1 MSTEAGAGLREAA
14 GVRKSLWL
22 RYAYAGPAGDSP
34 ARPPPRRG
42 GRVLTAKL
50 CSLPQRRARAAWG
63 SPRIP
68 VLQPEDRLSH
78 HPRRHSVTADGLCHS
93 RCRQRCERSR
103 DAIQRCT
110 LPCAH
115 HAIPSLPHTARQ
127 AVGILLPFGT
137 PELLFRTRDR
147 ASFVGEAAF
156 PERGGGTER
165 GGPGRCEKAL
175 SASFSLLP
183 SSIVP
188 SPARLGAPSE
198 KSSFP
203 SPPPSLPPPPI
214 IIIIT
219 TISAPEDD
227 TLTQDLKRPC
237 AFYCDLPVGTLS
249 PSRSSMERRSES
261 PCLRDSPDRRSGS
274 PDVKGPPPVKV
285 ARLEQ
290 NGSPM
295 GARGRPNGA
304 VAKALGGSL
313 MIPVFCVVEQL
324 DGSLEYDNREEH
336 AEFVLVRK
344 DVLFSQLVETALLAL
359 GYSHSSAAQAQ
370 GIIKLGRWNPLPLS
384 YVTDAPDAT
393 VADMLQDVYHVV
405 TLKIQ
410 LQSCSKLEDLPAEQW
425 NHATVRN
432 ALKEL
437 LKEMNQSTLA
447 KECPLSQS
455 MISSIVNS
463 TYYANVSAT
472 KCQEFGRW
480 YKKYKK
486 IKETLSENC
495 VLGQRPMHLPNM
507 NQLASLGKSN
517 EQSPHSQ
524 IHHSTPIRNQV
535 PALQP
540 IMSPGLLSPQLSP
553 QLVRQQIAMAH
564 LINQQIAVSR
574 LLAHQHP
581 QAINQQF
588 LNHPP
593 IPRAV
598 KPEPT
603 NSSVEVSPDI
613 YQQVRDELK
622 RASVS
627 QAVFAR
633 VAFNRT
639 QGLLSEILRK
649 EEDPRTASQ
658 SLLVNLRAMQ
668 NFLNLPE
675 VERDRIYQDER
686 ERSMN
691 PNVSMVSSASS
702 SPSSSRTPQAKTSTP
717 TTDLP
722 IKVDGANV
730 NITAAIYDEI
740 QQEMKRAKVSQAL
753 FAKVAA
759 NKSQGWLCELLRWKE
774 NPSPENRTLWENL
787 CTIRRFLNLPQHE
800 RDVIYEEES
809 RHHHSERMQHVVQ
822 LPPESV
828 QVLHRQQSQPAKES
842 SPPREEAPPPPP
854 PTDDSCAKKPRSRT
868 KISLE
873 ALGILQSFIHDVGLY
888 PDQEAIHTL
897 SAQLDL
903 PKHTIIK
910 FFQNQRYH
918 VKHHGKLKEHLGSAV
933 DVAEYKDEE
942 LLTESEEND
951 SEEGSEEMYKVE
963 AEEENADKGK
973 AAPAEIDQR

>member
-1 MSTEAGAGLREAA
+1 MIHGQSF
-14 GVRKSLWL
+14 
-22 RYAYAGPAGDSP
+22 SP
-34 ARPPPRRG
+34 AQASYRQ
-42 GRVLTAKL
+42 
-50 CSLPQRRARAAWG
+50 SL
-63 SPRIP
+63 SN
-68 VLQPEDRLSH
+68 
-78 HPRRHSVTADGLCHS
+78 
-93 RCRQRCERSR
+93 
-103 DAIQRCT
+103 
-110 LPCAH
+110 
-115 HAIPSLPHTARQ
+115 
-127 AVGILLPFGT
+127 PFYCN
-137 PELLFRTRDR
+137 L
-147 ASFVGEAAF
+147 
-156 PERGGGTER
+156 
-165 GGPGRCEKAL
+165 PGR
-175 SASFSLLP
+175 
-183 SSIVP
+183 
-188 SPARLGAPSE
+188 
-198 KSSFP
+198 
-203 SPPPSLPPPPI
+203 
-214 IIIIT
+214 
-219 TISAPEDD
+219 
-227 TLTQDLKRPC
+227 
-237 AFYCDLPVGTLS
+237 TLS
-249 PSRSSMERRSES
+249 PNQNSMERRSES
-261 PCLRDSPDRRSGS
+261 PCLRDSPDRRSSS
-274 PDVKGPPPVKV
+274 PDVRSPPPIKL

-290 NGSPM
+290 NGSPT
-295 GARGRPNGA
+295 GARGRPNG
-304 VAKALGGSL
+304 SL
-313 MIPVFCVVEQL
+313 TKSV
-324 DGSLEYDNREEH
+324 G
-336 AEFVLVRK
+336 
-344 DVLFSQLVETALLAL
+344 
-359 GYSHSSAAQAQ
+359 
-370 GIIKLGRWNPLPLS
+370 GIIKIGRWNPLPLS

-393 VADMLQDVYHVV
+393 VADMLLDVYHVV

-410 LQSCSKLEDLPAEQW
+410 LQSSCSKLEDLPAEHW

-432 ALKEL
+432 ALREL
-437 LKEMNQSTLA
+437 LKQMNQSTLA

-463 TYYANVSAT
+463 TFYANVSTT
-472 KCQEFGRW
+472 KCHEFGRW
-480 YKKYKK
+480 YKKFKK
-486 IKETLSENC
+486 IKVERENLTDYC
-495 VLGQRPMHLPNM
+495 VLGQRPTHLPII
-507 NQLASLGKSN
+507 NQLASLGKTS

-524 IHHSTPIRNQV
+524 LHHSTPIRSQV
-535 PALQP
+535 PTLQP

-593 IPRAV
+593 IPRPV
-598 KPEPT
+598 KPVESA
-603 NSSVEVSPDI
+603 NSAVEVSPDI

-675 VERDRIYQDER
+675 IERDRIYQDER

-691 PNVSMVSSASS
+691 SNVSLVSSASS
-702 SPSSSRTPQAKTSTP
+702 SPCSSKVPQVKTSTTP
-717 TTDLP
+717 VPDVTV
-722 IKVDGANV
+722 KVEGSSV
-730 NITAAIYDEI
+730 HITAVVYDEI

-787 CTIRRFLNLPQHE
+787 CTIRRFLGLPQHE
-800 RDVIYEEES
+800 RDAVYEEEA
-809 RHHHSERMQHVVQ
+809 RHHHNERLQHVIQ
-822 LPPESV
+822 LTPEPV
-828 QVLHRQQSQPAKES
+828 QVLHRQLSQPAKET
-842 SPPREEAPPPPP
+842 SPPREEAPPAPPP
-854 PTDDSCAKKPRSRT
+854 SEDGCTKKPRSRT

-918 VKHHGKLKEHLGSAV
+918 VKHHGKLKEHLGIAV

-951 SEEGSEEMYKVE
+951 SEEGLEEMYAVE
-963 AEEENADKGK
+963 QGEETSENAK
-973 AAPAEIDQR
+973 ANPSEVDQR

>member
-1 MSTEAGAGLREAA
+1 
-14 GVRKSLWL
+14 
-22 RYAYAGPAGDSP
+22 
-34 ARPPPRRG
+34 
-42 GRVLTAKL
+42 
-50 CSLPQRRARAAWG
+50 
-63 SPRIP
+63 
-68 VLQPEDRLSH
+68 
-78 HPRRHSVTADGLCHS
+78 
-93 RCRQRCERSR
+93 
-103 DAIQRCT
+103 
-110 LPCAH
+110 
-115 HAIPSLPHTARQ
+115 
-127 AVGILLPFGT
+127 
-137 PELLFRTRDR
+137 
-147 ASFVGEAAF
+147 
-156 PERGGGTER
+156 
-165 GGPGRCEKAL
+165 
-175 SASFSLLP
+175 
-183 SSIVP
+183 
-188 SPARLGAPSE
+188 
-198 KSSFP
+198 
-203 SPPPSLPPPPI
+203 
-214 IIIIT
+214 
-219 TISAPEDD
+219 
-227 TLTQDLKRPC
+227 
-237 AFYCDLPVGTLS
+237 
-249 PSRSSMERRSES
+249 MERRSDSQS
-261 PCLRDSPDRRSGS
+261 PCLRESPERRSSSS
-274 PDVKGPPPVKV
+274 PEGRGGPPPLK
-285 ARLEQ
+285 APRLEQ
-290 NGSPM
+290 NGSPT
-295 GARGRPNGA
+295 GARGRPNGSINKSLA
-304 VAKALGGSL
+304 GL
-313 MIPVFCVVEQL
+313 MIPIFCVVEQMDTSL
-324 DGSLEYDNREEH
+324 DYDGREEH
-336 AEFVLVRK
+336 AEFVLVRR
-344 DVLFSQLVETALLAL
+344 DVLFNQLVETALLAL

-370 GIIKLGRWNPLPLS
+370 GIIKVGRWNPMPLS

-432 ALKEL
+432 ALREL

-486 IKETLSENC
+486 MKGFWVTFASEEGEWPRSGTQNDDREWVGVRRSPKQESTVERESIADYC
-495 VLGQRPMHLPNM
+495 VLGQRPAHLPNM
-507 NQLASLGKSN
+507 TQMGNLKTS
-517 EQSPHSQ
+517 EPSPHSPL
-524 IHHSTPIRNQV
+524 HHSAPIRSQV
-535 PALQP
+535 PTLQP
-540 IMSPGLLSPQLSP
+540 LMSPGILSPQLNP

-581 QAINQQF
+581 QSLNQQF

-598 KPEPT
+598 KPAEPT

-675 VERDRIYQDER
+675 AERDRIYQDER

-691 PNVSMVSSASS
+691 PNVSLVSSASN
-702 SPSSSRTPQAKTSTP
+702 SPCSSRAPQPKTSTP
-717 TTDLP
+717 TAELP
-722 IKVDGANV
+722 IKVEGGNL
-730 NITAAIYDEI
+730 NITSAIYDEI

-787 CTIRRFLNLPQHE
+787 CTIRRFLGLPQHK

-809 RHHHSERMQHVVQ
+809 RHHHSERMQHVIQ
-822 LPPESV
+822 LTPEPV
-828 QVLHRQQSQPAKES
+828 QVHHPQQSQPAKETT
-842 SPPREEAPPPPP
+842 PPREEAPPQ
-854 PTDDSCAKKPRSRT
+854 PTPADDSLAKKPRSRT

-873 ALGILQSFIHDVGLY
+873 ALAILQSFIHDVGLY

-918 VKHHGKLKEHLGSAV
+918 VKHHGKLKEHQGTAV
-933 DVAEYKDEE
+933 DVAEYKDDE
-942 LLTESEEND
+942 LLMESEENE
-951 SEEGSEEMYKVE
+951 SEEGSEEMYSVAPSEEHPDKSQATPSE
-963 AEEENADKGK
+963 A
-973 AAPAEIDQR
+973 DQR

>member
-1 MSTEAGAGLREAA
+1 
-14 GVRKSLWL
+14 
-22 RYAYAGPAGDSP
+22 
-34 ARPPPRRG
+34 
-42 GRVLTAKL
+42 
-50 CSLPQRRARAAWG
+50 
-63 SPRIP
+63 
-68 VLQPEDRLSH
+68 
-78 HPRRHSVTADGLCHS
+78 
-93 RCRQRCERSR
+93 
-103 DAIQRCT
+103 
-110 LPCAH
+110 
-115 HAIPSLPHTARQ
+115 
-127 AVGILLPFGT
+127 
-137 PELLFRTRDR
+137 
-147 ASFVGEAAF
+147 
-156 PERGGGTER
+156 
-165 GGPGRCEKAL
+165 
-175 SASFSLLP
+175 
-183 SSIVP
+183 
-188 SPARLGAPSE
+188 
-198 KSSFP
+198 
-203 SPPPSLPPPPI
+203 
-214 IIIIT
+214 
-219 TISAPEDD
+219 
-227 TLTQDLKRPC
+227 
-237 AFYCDLPVGTLS
+237 
-249 PSRSSMERRSES
+249 MERRSES
-261 PCLRDSPDRRSGS
+261 PCLRDSPDRGSGS

-295 GARGRPNGA
+295 GTRGRPNGS
-304 VAKALGGSL
+304 VTKSVG
-313 MIPVFCVVEQL
+313 
-324 DGSLEYDNREEH
+324 
-336 AEFVLVRK
+336 
-344 DVLFSQLVETALLAL
+344 
-359 GYSHSSAAQAQ
+359 

-486 IKETLSENC
+486 IKVERVERENLSDYC
-495 VLGQRPMHLPNM
+495 VLGQRPMHLPNI
-507 NQLASLGKSN
+507 NQLATLGKTN
-517 EQSPHSQ
+517 EQSPHGQ

-535 PALQP
+535 PTLQP

-668 NFLNLPE
+668 NFLNLPDT
-675 VERDRIYQDER
+675 ERDRIYQDER

-691 PNVSMVSSASS
+691 PNVSMVSSAAS

-822 LPPESV
+822 LTPEPV
-828 QVLHRQQSQPAKES
+828 QVLHRQQSQPAKENT
-842 SPPREEAPPPPP
+842 PPREEAPPTPAE
-854 PTDDSCAKKPRSRT
+854 DSCAKKPRSRT

-918 VKHHGKLKEHLGSAV
+918 VKHHGKLKEHLGTVV

-963 AEEENADKGK
+963 PEEENPDKSK
-973 AAPAEIDQR
+973 ATPSEIDQR

>member
-1 MSTEAGAGLREAA
+1 
-14 GVRKSLWL
+14 
-22 RYAYAGPAGDSP
+22 
-34 ARPPPRRG
+34 
-42 GRVLTAKL
+42 
-50 CSLPQRRARAAWG
+50 
-63 SPRIP
+63 
-68 VLQPEDRLSH
+68 
-78 HPRRHSVTADGLCHS
+78 
-93 RCRQRCERSR
+93 
-103 DAIQRCT
+103 
-110 LPCAH
+110 
-115 HAIPSLPHTARQ
+115 
-127 AVGILLPFGT
+127 
-137 PELLFRTRDR
+137 
-147 ASFVGEAAF
+147 
-156 PERGGGTER
+156 
-165 GGPGRCEKAL
+165 
-175 SASFSLLP
+175 
-183 SSIVP
+183 
-188 SPARLGAPSE
+188 
-198 KSSFP
+198 
-203 SPPPSLPPPPI
+203 
-214 IIIIT
+214 
-219 TISAPEDD
+219 
-227 TLTQDLKRPC
+227 
-237 AFYCDLPVGTLS
+237 
-249 PSRSSMERRSES
+249 MERRSDS
-261 PCLRDSPDRRSGS
+261 PSLRDSPERRGGS
-274 PDVKGPPPVKV
+274 PDAKGPPAKA

-290 NGSPM
+290 NGSPL
-295 GARGRPNGA
+295 GARGRTNGA
-304 VAKALGGSL
+304 AARAVGGL
-313 MIPVFCVVEQL
+313 MVPVFCVVEQL

-486 IKETLSENC
+486 IKVERVERENLSDYC

-507 NQLASLGKSN
+507 NQLASLGKSS

-524 IHHSTPIRNQV
+524 LHHSAPIRNQV

-598 KPEPT
+598 KPEPS

-702 SPSSSRTPQAKTSTP
+702 SPSSSRTSQAKTSTP
-717 TTDLP
+717 TADLP

-759 NKSQGWLCELLRWKE
+759 NKSQ
-774 NPSPENRTLWENL
+774 
-787 CTIRRFLNLPQHE
+787 
-800 RDVIYEEES
+800 
-809 RHHHSERMQHVVQ
+809 
-822 LPPESV
+822 
-828 QVLHRQQSQPAKES
+828 VLHRQQSQPTKES
-842 SPPREEAPPPPP
+842 SPPREEAPPAPPP
-854 PTDDSCAKKPRSRT
+854 ADDSCAKKPRSRT

-918 VKHHGKLKEHLGSAV
+918 VKHHGKLKEHAGSAV

-951 SEEGSEEMYKVE
+951 SEDGPEEVYRVE
-963 AEEENADKGK
+963 AEEDSSDRAK
-973 AAPAEIDQR
+973 ATPAEGDQR

>member
-1 MSTEAGAGLREAA
+1 MIHG
-14 GVRKSLWL
+14 
-22 RYAYAGPAGDSP
+22 
-34 ARPPPRRG
+34 
-42 GRVLTAKL
+42 
-50 CSLPQRRARAAWG
+50 Q
-63 SPRIP
+63 
-68 VLQPEDRLSH
+68 
-78 HPRRHSVTADGLCHS
+78 
-93 RCRQRCERSR
+93 
-103 DAIQRCT
+103 
-110 LPCAH
+110 
-115 HAIPSLPHTARQ
+115 
-127 AVGILLPFGT
+127 
-137 PELLFRTRDR
+137 
-147 ASFVGEAAF
+147 
-156 PERGGGTER
+156 
-165 GGPGRCEKAL
+165 
-175 SASFSLLP
+175 SFSP
-183 SSIVP
+183 SQ
-188 SPARLGAPSE
+188 ATYRH
-198 KSSFP
+198 
-203 SPPPSLPPPPI
+203 
-214 IIIIT
+214 
-219 TISAPEDD
+219 
-227 TLTQDLKRPC
+227 TLSNPY
-237 AFYCDLPVGTLS
+237 YCDLPGQALS
-249 PSRSSMERRSES
+249 PSQNSMEMRSDS
-261 PCLRDSPDRRSGS
+261 PSLRDSPDRRSNS
-274 PDVKGPPPVKV
+274 PDTKSPPPIKV

-290 NGSPM
+290 NGSPL
-295 GARGRPNGA
+295 GARGRPNGSLN
-304 VAKALGGSL
+304 KSLGGL
-313 MIPVFCVVEQL
+313 MLPVFCVVEQL
-324 DGSLEYDNREEH
+324 DNREEH
-336 AEFVLVRK
+336 AEFVLVRR
-344 DVLFSQLVETALLAL
+344 DVLFNQLVETALLAL
-359 GYSHSSAAQAQ
+359 GYSHSSAAQAH
-370 GIIKLGRWNPLPLS
+370 GIIKIGRWNPLPLS
-384 YVTDAPDAT
+384 YVTDAPDVT
-393 VADMLQDVYHVV
+393 VSDMLQDVYHVV

-432 ALKEL
+432 ALRML

-472 KCQEFGRW
+472 KCHEFGRW
-480 YKKYKK
+480 YKKFKK
-486 IKETLSENC
+486 MKVERDNLTDYC
-495 VLGQRPMHLPNM
+495 VLGQRPAHLSSI

-517 EQSPHSQ
+517 EQAPHSPL
-524 IHHSTPIRNQV
+524 HHSTPIRSQV
-535 PALQP
+535 PQLQP

-553 QLVRQQIAMAH
+553 SLVRQQIAMAH

-593 IPRAV
+593 IPRPV
-598 KPEPT
+598 KPVEIT
-603 NSSVEVSPDI
+603 NSSVEVSPDV

-691 PNVSMVSSASS
+691 PNVSMLSSSSSS
-702 SPSSSRTPQAKTSTP
+702 SPSSSRVPQMKTATTP
-717 TTDLP
+717 TSD
-722 IKVDGANV
+722 IQVKVEGESSNV
-730 NITAAIYDEI
+730 TITAAVYDEI

-787 CTIRRFLNLPQHE
+787 CTIRRFLSLPQHE
-800 RDVIYEEES
+800 RDGVYEEES
-809 RHHHSERMQHVVQ
+809 RHHHSERLQHVIQ
-822 LPPESV
+822 ITPEPV
-828 QVLHRQQSQPAKES
+828 QVLLGQQAQPAKET
-842 SPPREEAPPPPP
+842 SPPREEAPPVPPSSE
-854 PTDDSCAKKPRSRT
+854 DSCTKKPRSRT

-918 VKHHGKLKEHLGSAV
+918 VKHHGILKEHLGIAV

-951 SEEGSEEMYKVE
+951 SEGSMEEMYNVE
-963 AEEENADKGK
+963 QSEENSGNIK
-973 AAPAEIDQR
+973 PSLSEVDQR

>member
-1 MSTEAGAGLREAA
+1 
-14 GVRKSLWL
+14 
-22 RYAYAGPAGDSP
+22 
-34 ARPPPRRG
+34 
-42 GRVLTAKL
+42 
-50 CSLPQRRARAAWG
+50 
-63 SPRIP
+63 
-68 VLQPEDRLSH
+68 
-78 HPRRHSVTADGLCHS
+78 
-93 RCRQRCERSR
+93 
-103 DAIQRCT
+103 
-110 LPCAH
+110 
-115 HAIPSLPHTARQ
+115 
-127 AVGILLPFGT
+127 
-137 PELLFRTRDR
+137 
-147 ASFVGEAAF
+147 
-156 PERGGGTER
+156 
-165 GGPGRCEKAL
+165 
-175 SASFSLLP
+175 
-183 SSIVP
+183 
-188 SPARLGAPSE
+188 
-198 KSSFP
+198 
-203 SPPPSLPPPPI
+203 
-214 IIIIT
+214 
-219 TISAPEDD
+219 
-227 TLTQDLKRPC
+227 
-237 AFYCDLPVGTLS
+237 
-249 PSRSSMERRSES
+249 MERRSES
-261 PCLRDSPDRRSGS
+261 PCLRDSPDRGSGS
-274 PDVKGPPPVKV
+274 PDVKGPPPGKV

-295 GARGRPNGA
+295 GTRGRPNGA
-304 VAKALGGSL
+304 VTKPVGGL
-313 MIPVFCVVEQL
+313 MIPVFCVVEQS
-324 DGSLEYDNREEH
+324 DASLEYDNREEH

-486 IKETLSENC
+486 IKVERVERENLSDYC
-495 VLGQRPMHLPNM
+495 VLGQRPMHLPNI
-507 NQLASLGKSN
+507 NQLATLGKTN
-517 EQSPHSQ
+517 EQSPHGQ

-535 PALQP
+535 PTMQTM
-540 IMSPGLLSPQLSP
+540 INPGLLSPQLSP

-598 KPEPT
+598 KPEPS

-668 NFLNLPE
+668 NFLNLPDS
-675 VERDRIYQDER
+675 ERDRIYQDER

-691 PNVSMVSSASS
+691 PNVSMVSSAAS
-702 SPSSSRTPQAKTSTP
+702 SPSSSRTP
-717 TTDLP
+717 
-722 IKVDGANV
+722 
-730 NITAAIYDEI
+730 
-740 QQEMKRAKVSQAL
+740 
-753 FAKVAA
+753 
-759 NKSQGWLCELLRWKE
+759 QGWLCELLRWKE

-822 LPPESV
+822 LTPEPV
-828 QVLHRQQSQPAKES
+828 QVLHRQQSQPAKEN
-842 SPPREEAPPPPP
+842 SPPREEAPPPPAE
-854 PTDDSCAKKPRSRT
+854 DSCAKKPRSRT

-918 VKHHGKLKEHLGSAV
+918 VKHHGKLKEHLGTVV

-963 AEEENADKGK
+963 AEEENPDKSK
-973 AAPAEIDQR
+973 VAPADIDQR

>member
-1 MSTEAGAGLREAA
+1 M
-14 GVRKSLWL
+14 
-22 RYAYAGPAGDSP
+22 D
-34 ARPPPRRG
+34 
-42 GRVLTAKL
+42 
-50 CSLPQRRARAAWG
+50 
-63 SPRIP
+63 
-68 VLQPEDRLSH
+68 
-78 HPRRHSVTADGLCHS
+78 
-93 RCRQRCERSR
+93 
-103 DAIQRCT
+103 
-110 LPCAH
+110 
-115 HAIPSLPHTARQ
+115 
-127 AVGILLPFGT
+127 
-137 PELLFRTRDR
+137 
-147 ASFVGEAAF
+147 
-156 PERGGGTER
+156 
-165 GGPGRCEKAL
+165 
-175 SASFSLLP
+175 
-183 SSIVP
+183 
-188 SPARLGAPSE
+188 
-198 KSSFP
+198 
-203 SPPPSLPPPPI
+203 
-214 IIIIT
+214 
-219 TISAPEDD
+219 
-227 TLTQDLKRPC
+227 
-237 AFYCDLPVGTLS
+237 
-249 PSRSSMERRSES
+249 RRSES
-261 PCLRDSPDRRSGS
+261 PCLRDSPERGSGS

-295 GARGRPNGA
+295 GARGRLNGS
-304 VAKALGGSL
+304 VTKSVGGL

-324 DGSLEYDNREEH
+324 DTSLEYDNREEH

-370 GIIKLGRWNPLPLS
+370 GIIKLGKWNPLPLT
-384 YVTDAPDAT
+384 YMTDAPDAT

-486 IKETLSENC
+486 IKVERVERDNLSEYC
-495 VLGQRPMHLPNM
+495 VLGQRPMHLPNI
-507 NQLASLGKSN
+507 NQLATLGKTN
-517 EQSPHSQ
+517 EQSPHGQ

-535 PALQP
+535 PTLQP
-540 IMSPGLLSPQLSP
+540 IMSPGLLTPQLSP

-593 IPRAV
+593 IPRTV

-639 QGLLSEILRK
+639 Q
-649 EEDPRTASQ
+649 
-658 SLLVNLRAMQ
+658 
-668 NFLNLPE
+668 
-675 VERDRIYQDER
+675 
-686 ERSMN
+686 
-691 PNVSMVSSASS
+691 
-702 SPSSSRTPQAKTSTP
+702 AKTSTP

-722 IKVDGANV
+722 IKVDGANI

-800 RDVIYEEES
+800 RDLIYEEES

-822 LPPESV
+822 LTPEPV
-828 QVLHRQQSQPAKES
+828 QVLHRQQSQPAKEN
-842 SPPREEAPPPPP
+842 SPPREEAPPPSAEDAS
-854 PTDDSCAKKPRSRT
+854 TKKPRSRT

-918 VKHHGKLKEHLGSAV
+918 VKHHGKLKEHLGTVV

-963 AEEENADKGK
+963 TEEENSEKNK
-973 AAPAEIDQR
+973 ATTSETEQR